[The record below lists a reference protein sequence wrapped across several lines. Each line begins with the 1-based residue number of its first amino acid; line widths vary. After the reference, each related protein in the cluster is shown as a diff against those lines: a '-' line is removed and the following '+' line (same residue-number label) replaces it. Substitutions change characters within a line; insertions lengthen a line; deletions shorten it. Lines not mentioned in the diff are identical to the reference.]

1 MKKLRKQKSK
11 RKNHLNLGDFFFF
24 LLFSCSSAKKSVTL
38 QAKTGKLL
46 YYNIMKRIVLSILCA
61 IFTLSLVAKSVT
73 PAASLPAYYE
83 KIDGKSGKTL
93 FDAVQTVTKVGY
105 SSLGYDGLW
114 TAFKTTDKKNNGQVW
129 DMYSDCNWT
138 FGSDQCGSYSSE
150 CDCYNREHSIP
161 KSWFGGSTSGPGCDI
176 FHLVPTDGKVNGMR
190 SNYAFGEVSSASYTY
205 DGAKKGSA
213 KSITITGGNTIAGN
227 TGTTISASGTVFE
240 PRDEYKGDF
249 ARGYMGSLLRW
260 AGEKAFTTGEGSDI
274 FTTTFTTGSF
284 GLTKYGVAL
293 LMKWHRQDP
302 VSKKE
307 IDRNNGIQQTQ
318 GNRNPFIDYPYLAE
332 YIWGEKAGETLY
344 LDDIMTAYDADF
356 VLGESDGSREDVVH
370 TPVLSVSNTTVNFP
384 SVLVDEESSVSIKVT
399 GVYLTS
405 SVTLT
410 ISGEDADMFE
420 TSCSSLT
427 INEANS
433 SITQNNVILTYVP
446 TEKGQHTAT
455 LQIASQ
461 GAETLTVKLYGACN
475 AACQVTWMVN
485 GEEYTA
491 GNPTTSLAA
500 GSKVTTIPIAPKSP
514 CTESNQFVGWSEE
527 VIDKPQDDMPADL
540 FSDASEAPAV
550 SHDVIYNAVFA
561 TLEETEIL
569 ATPAAPVTMDLD
581 NTDGWTL
588 FGLIR
593 DTKHWRMVKDSYI
606 ESPSINIASI
616 ISITINMRTYG
627 GTSYNTIE
635 FSANGTKIGE
645 LKAANKT
652 LNTYT
657 WTPTTTLSGSGS
669 LRFTSKTNTDQNGP
683 ALSSIHIE
691 MAGGGAITEYYYS
704 NYVTYCGPTTDI
716 VEVQHSKQVGN
727 KVIRNG
733 QLLIEYNGVYYNTV
747 GQQVQ

>member
-1 MKKLRKQKSK
+1 MKRT
-11 RKNHLNLGDFFFF
+11 
-24 LLFSCSSAKKSVTL
+24 LLFVFCSFIAL
-38 QAKTGKLL
+38 AMMAKT
-46 YYNIMKRIVLSILCA
+46 
-61 IFTLSLVAKSVT
+61 VT
-73 PAASLPAYYE
+73 PAASLPTYYQQ
-83 KIDGKSGKTL
+83 IDGKAGKTL
-93 FDAVQTVTKVGY
+93 FDAVQQVTKTGY

-114 TAFKTTDKKNNGQVW
+114 TAFKTTDKKSNGQVW
-129 DMYSDCNWT
+129 DMYSNCNWT
-138 FGSDQCGSYSSE
+138 FGSDQCGSYSNE

-344 LDDIMTAYDADF
+344 LEDIMTAYDADF
-356 VLGESDGSREDVVH
+356 VLGESDGSREDVVR
-370 TPVLSVSNTTVNFP
+370 TPVLSVSTTTVNFP

-405 SVTLT
+405 NVTLT

-420 TSCSSLT
+420 SSRSSLT
-427 INEANS
+427 ISEANS
-433 SITQNNVILTYVP
+433 STSQNNVVLTYVP
-446 TEKGQHTAT
+446 TEKGQHSGT
-455 LQIASQ
+455 LKIASE
-461 GAETLTVKLYGACN
+461 GAETLIVKLYGACN

-491 GNPTTSLAA
+491 GNPTTTLAA
-500 GSKVTTIPIAPKSP
+500 GSKVTKLPTAPKSP

-527 VIDKPQDDMPADL
+527 VITTPQDEMPADL
-540 FSDASEAPAV
+540 FSDASEAPTV
-550 SHDVIYNAVFA
+550 SRNVVFNAVFA
-561 TLEETEIL
+561 TLEETEIFESQ
-569 ATPAAPVTMDLD
+569 AAPVTMDLND
-581 NTDGWTL
+581 TYGWTL
-588 FGLIR
+588 SGLIK
-593 DTKHWRMVKDSYI
+593 DTKHWRMVTNSYI

-616 ISITINMRTYG
+616 TSITINMRTYG

-645 LKAANKT
+645 LKASNNKLT
-652 LNTYT
+652 DYT
-657 WTPTTTLSGSGS
+657 WKPSTTLSGAGT
-669 LRFTSKTNTDQNGP
+669 LRFTSKTNTAEFGP

-691 MAGGGAITEYYYS
+691 TTGGGVITDYYYS
-704 NYVTYCGPTTDI
+704 NYVTSCGPTTAI
-716 VEVQHSKQVGN
+716 EEVQQPQQVGN
-727 KVIRNG
+727 KVLREG
-733 QLLIEYNGVYYNTV
+733 QLLIEYNGVYYNTL

>member
-1 MKKLRKQKSK
+1 MKRT
-11 RKNHLNLGDFFFF
+11 
-24 LLFSCSSAKKSVTL
+24 LLFVFCSFIAL
-38 QAKTGKLL
+38 AMMAKT
-46 YYNIMKRIVLSILCA
+46 
-61 IFTLSLVAKSVT
+61 VT
-73 PAASLPAYYE
+73 PAASLPTYYQQ
-83 KIDGKSGKTL
+83 IDGKAGKTL
-93 FDAVQTVTKVGY
+93 FDAVQKVTKTGY
-105 SSLGYDGLW
+105 SSLGYNGLW
-114 TAFKTTDKKNNGQVW
+114 TAFKTTDKKSNGQVW
-129 DMYSDCNWT
+129 DMYSNCNWT
-138 FGSDQCGSYSSE
+138 FGSDQCGSYSNE

-344 LDDIMTAYDADF
+344 LEDIMTAYDADF
-356 VLGESDGSREDVVH
+356 VLGESDGSREDVVR
-370 TPVLSVSNTTVNFP
+370 TPVLSVSTTTVNFP

-405 SVTLT
+405 NITLT

-420 TSCSSLT
+420 SSRSSLT
-427 INEANS
+427 ISEANS
-433 SITQNNVILTYVP
+433 STSQNNVVLTYVP
-446 TEKGQHTAT
+446 TEKGQHSGI
-455 LQIASQ
+455 LKIASE

-500 GSKVTTIPIAPKSP
+500 GSKVTKLPTAPKSP

-527 VIDKPQDDMPADL
+527 VITTPRDEVPADL
-540 FSDASEAPAV
+540 FSDASEAPTV
-550 SHDVIYNAVFA
+550 SRDVVFNAVFA
-561 TLEETEIL
+561 TLEETEIFESQ
-569 ATPAAPVTMDLD
+569 AAPVTMDLND
-581 NTDGWTL
+581 TYGWTL
-588 FGLIR
+588 SGLIK
-593 DTKHWRMVKDSYI
+593 DAKHWRMVTGSYI
-606 ESPSINIASI
+606 ESPSIDFASI
-616 ISITINMRTYG
+616 TSITINMRTYG

-635 FSANGTKIGE
+635 FTANGTKIGE
-645 LKAANKT
+645 LIAANKT
-652 LNTYT
+652 LNDYT
-657 WTPTTTLSGSGS
+657 WTPSTTLSGSGT
-669 LRFTSKTNTDQNGP
+669 LRFTSKNSTDQYGP
-683 ALSSIHIE
+683 ALSRIHIE
-691 MAGGGAITEYYYS
+691 MAGGGVITDYYYS
-704 NYVTYCGPTTDI
+704 NYVTSCGPTTAI
-716 VEVQHSKQVGN
+716 EEVQQPQQVGN
-727 KVIRNG
+727 KVLREG
-733 QLLIEYNGVYYNTV
+733 QLLIEYNGVYYNTL